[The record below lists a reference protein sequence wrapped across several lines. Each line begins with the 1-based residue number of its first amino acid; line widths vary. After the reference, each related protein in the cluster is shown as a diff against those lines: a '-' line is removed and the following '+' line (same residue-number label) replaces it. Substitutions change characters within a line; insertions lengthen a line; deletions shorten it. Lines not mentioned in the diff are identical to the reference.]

1 MDDSRRF
8 TSWNHVI
15 DYATNQI
22 NALGKWEE
30 INGKKSVAAR
40 KRRGS
45 LGFRFTNPIEKWQM
59 DVIREAEERGLPLKW
74 HMDNE
79 GFYNHT
85 FKLSRKLTFRQ
96 AAWWHVAYLQA
107 RITQT
112 SPMFY
117 TSSPKLFDDHIKASR
132 SYVGKKT
139 WKRWEW
145 NRRIAVRA
153 KKRLEEEHLSVR
165 SHGRDEYTYAV
176 RCAKE
181 KLCFFEFDF
190 GHVLLDTT
198 WRRVF
203 TNRHMKSNH
212 LRGGYVHV
220 LLNSVPIAIFY
231 SHEWEA
237 AFGSFRGD
245 WQRRCII
252 DSFKKARIPL
262 PEDFKYQYKAQR
274 NIQAALR
281 EVSK

>member
-1 MDDSRRF
+1 MDGSRRF

-15 DYATNQI
+15 SYATNQI
-22 NALGKWEE
+22 NALGRWEE
-30 INGKKSVAAR
+30 INGKKAKAAR

-45 LGFRFTNPIEKWQM
+45 TGRFTNPIEKWQV
-59 DVIREAEERGLPLKW
+59 DIIREADKKGLPLQW
-74 HMDNE
+74 HIDDD
-79 GFYNHT
+79 GFYNYT
-85 FKLSRKLTFRQ
+85 FRLSRKLTFRQ

-107 RITQT
+107 SIMQA

-117 TSSPKLFDDHIKASR
+117 PSSPKLFNDHGRPSR
-132 SYVGKKT
+132 TTSGKKT
-139 WKRWEW
+139 WKKWEW
-145 NRRIAVRA
+145 ERRIAERA
-153 KKRLEEEHLSVR
+153 KKRLAEEHLNVR
-165 SHGRDEYTYAV
+165 THGRDEYHYAV
-176 RCAKE
+176 RSAKE

-203 TNRHMKSNH
+203 TNRNMKSAH

-231 SHEWEA
+231 SYEWECG
-237 AFGSFRGD
+237 FGGFRGD

-252 DSFKKARIPL
+252 NSFNNAGIPL
-262 PEDFKYQYKAQR
+262 PENFKYQYKAQR